1 MRKMWYC
8 ILVLICV
15 LKGGGTV
22 RRKRRIMS
30 GLLALCIALSV
41 LPLSACTAPKLT
53 LDPEELYALPE
64 LPERYTALN
73 KQLSAIQESGAEYAA
88 PVSGSNIQPV
98 QMVDLDGDGREEALA
113 FFRQS
118 DGEKPLKIYVFTD
131 NGDSYAQ
138 TAVIE
143 GSGLAVYS
151 IAYSDIDGD
160 GRMEI
165 IVGWRVSMELQAL
178 AVYALEPDGARELMR
193 TNYVK
198 YAVADLNSDGTQE
211 MTVFRA
217 DQDGVGAADCYVWK
231 NGTLALGSTI
241 RVSMTMAELSQQGKV
256 TVGTLRSGEPALFV
270 TGVADSA
277 RAITDVLL
285 LRNSELSNSVL
296 SLTTGVSRESSRFR
310 SLYPMD
316 INGDGITEI
325 PRTVPLPPGEQET
338 DVSQRVDWIS
348 YDAAGTASRV
358 LSTYHAMEDG
368 WYLQLPEGWAE
379 SILVGR
385 SAATDE
391 TSVTFYMES
400 DAEDDQGYAALLR
413 ITALSGSNR
422 ERLAVRTGRFI
433 LGRNDGVIYVGELL
447 KGNEEWDHSVTEDEV
462 RNAFSLIAKE
472 WSAGD
477 N

>member
-98 QMVDLDGDGREEALA
+98 QMMDLDGDGREEALA

-118 DGEKPLKIYVFTD
+118 DGEKPLKIHIFTADDD
-131 NGDSYAQ
+131 NSYRQA
-138 TAVIE
+138 AVIE
-143 GSGLAVYS
+143 GSGLAIYS
-151 IAYSDIDGD
+151 VDYSDIDGD

-165 IVGWRVSMELQAL
+165 IVGWRVSMDLQAL
-178 AVYALEPDGARELMR
+178 AVYSLEPDGARELMR

-198 YAVADLNSDGTQE
+198 YAVADLNKDGKRE
-211 MTVFRA
+211 L
-217 DQDGVGAADCYVWK
+217 
-231 NGTLALGSTI
+231 TLRSSVL
-241 RVSMTMAELSQQGKV
+241 VSMTMAELSQQGKV
-256 TVGTLRSGEPALFV
+256 TVGVLRSNDPALFI
-270 TGVADSA
+270 TGVADGA
-277 RAITDVLL
+277 RAITDVLA
-285 LRNSELSNSVL
+285 LRGGELTNLVL
-296 SLTTGVSRESSRFR
+296 SAITGVSGEVSRFC
-310 SLYPMD
+310 SVYPMD
-316 INGDGITEI
+316 INGDGVTEV
-325 PRTVPLPPGEQET
+325 PRTVTLQGE
-338 DVSQRVDWIS
+338 DADHAVSQRVDWIS
-348 YDAAGTASRV
+348 YDASGTASRV
-358 LSTYHAMEDG
+358 LSTYHDVADG
-368 WYLQLPEGWAE
+368 WYLQLPEGWPE
-379 SILVGR
+379 RVWVGR
-385 SAATDE
+385 SASPDE
-391 TSVTFYMES
+391 IGITFYTDSSREES
-400 DAEDDQGYAALLR
+400 CVPVLR
-413 ITALSGSNR
+413 ITALSGSER

-447 KGNEEWDHSVTEDEV
+447 KGNQDWKYNVTEDEV
-462 RNAFSLIAKE
+462 RASFSLIGTE

>member
-1 MRKMWYC
+1 MRNMKKW
-8 ILVLICV
+8 VAA
-15 LKGGGTV
+15 
-22 RRKRRIMS
+22 
-30 GLLALCIALSV
+30 LLALGMVLAL
-41 LPLSACTAPKLT
+41 AGCAMPKLT
-53 LDPEELYALPE
+53 LDPEKLYALPE
-64 LPERYTALN
+64 LPARYTTLNQQLNAL
-73 KQLSAIQESGAEYAA
+73 QEGGAEYAA

-325 PRTVPLPPGEQET
+325 PRTVPLSPGEQET

-385 SAATDE
+385 SASTDE

>member
-1 MRKMWYC
+1 MRNMKKWMAA
-8 ILVLICV
+8 
-15 LKGGGTV
+15 
-22 RRKRRIMS
+22 
-30 GLLALCIALSV
+30 LLALGMVLAL
-41 LPLSACTAPKLT
+41 AGCTMPKLT

-64 LPERYTALN
+64 LPARYTTLNQQLNAL
-73 KQLSAIQESGAEYAA
+73 QEGGAEYAA

-151 IAYSDIDGD
+151 IAYSDMNGD

-325 PRTVPLPPGEQET
+325 PRTVPLSPGEQET

-385 SAATDE
+385 SASTDE

>member
-1 MRKMWYC
+1 M
-8 ILVLICV
+8 
-15 LKGGGTV
+15 

-73 KQLSAIQESGAEYAA
+73 KQLSDIQESGADYAA

-151 IAYSDIDGD
+151 IAYSDMNGD

-325 PRTVPLPPGEQET
+325 PRTVPLSPGEQET

>member
-1 MRKMWYC
+1 MQRAKKWAALLLMMSLS
-8 ILVLICV
+8 LVLAGCA
-15 LKGGGTV
+15 
-22 RRKRRIMS
+22 M
-30 GLLALCIALSV
+30 
-41 LPLSACTAPKLT
+41 PKLT

-64 LPERYTALN
+64 LPARYTTLN
-73 KQLSAIQESGAEYAA
+73 QQLNAIQESSAEYAA

-165 IVGWRVSMELQAL
+165 IVGWRVSMDLQAL
-178 AVYALEPDGARELMR
+178 AVYSLEPDGARELMR

-198 YAVADLNSDGTQE
+198 YAVADLNKDGKRE
-211 MTVFRA
+211 LTVLRA
-217 DQDGVGAADCYVWK
+217 NQDGEGVADCYVSK
-231 NGTLALGSTI
+231 NGALTLRSSVL
-241 RVSMTMAELSQQGKV
+241 VSMTMAELSQQGKV

-270 TGVADSA
+270 TGVAEGM
-277 RAITDVLL
+277 RAMTDVLL
-285 LRNSELSNSVL
+285 LRGGELNNAVL
-296 SLTTGVSRESSRFR
+296 SPTTGVSGESSRFR
-310 SLYPMD
+310 ALYPAD
-316 INGDGITEI
+316 INGDGVTEV
-325 PRTVPLPPGEQET
+325 PRTVALYGEELEGDT
-338 DVSQRVDWIS
+338 AQRVDWIS
-348 YDAAGTASRV
+348 FDAAGAAIRV
-358 LSTYHAMEDG
+358 LSTYHAIEDG
-368 WYLQLPEGWAE
+368 WYLQLPDGWADT
-379 SILVGR
+379 IYVGR
-385 SAATDE
+385 SASADE
-391 TSVTFYMES
+391 ASVTFYMGDS
-400 DAEDDQGYAALLR
+400 RDQSYTPVLR
-413 ITALSGSNR
+413 ITTLSGSNR

-433 LGRNDGVIYVGELL
+433 LGRNDGVIYAGELL
-447 KGNEEWDHSVTEDEV
+447 KGNEGWADGVTEDEV
-462 RNAFSLIAKE
+462 RNAFSLIAPE

>member
-1 MRKMWYC
+1 M
-8 ILVLICV
+8 
-15 LKGGGTV
+15 
-22 RRKRRIMS
+22 
-30 GLLALCIALSV
+30 
-41 LPLSACTAPKLT
+41 
-53 LDPEELYALPE
+53 
-64 LPERYTALN
+64 
-73 KQLSAIQESGAEYAA
+73 
-88 PVSGSNIQPV
+88 
-98 QMVDLDGDGREEALA
+98 
-113 FFRQS
+113 
-118 DGEKPLKIYVFTD
+118 
-131 NGDSYAQ
+131 
-138 TAVIE
+138 
-143 GSGLAVYS
+143 
-151 IAYSDIDGD
+151 
-160 GRMEI
+160 
-165 IVGWRVSMELQAL
+165 
-178 AVYALEPDGARELMR
+178 
-193 TNYVK
+193 
-198 YAVADLNSDGTQE
+198 
-211 MTVFRA
+211 
-217 DQDGVGAADCYVWK
+217 
-231 NGTLALGSTI
+231 
-241 RVSMTMAELSQQGKV
+241 
-256 TVGTLRSGEPALFV
+256 
-270 TGVADSA
+270 ADSA

-325 PRTVPLPPGEQET
+325 PRTVPLSPGEQET

-385 SAATDE
+385 SASTDE

-462 RNAFSLIAKE
+462 RNAFSPIAKE

>member
-1 MRKMWYC
+1 M
-8 ILVLICV
+8 
-15 LKGGGTV
+15 

-73 KQLSAIQESGAEYAA
+73 KQLSDIQESGAEYAA

-151 IAYSDIDGD
+151 IAYSDMNGD

-211 MTVFRA
+211 MTVR
-217 DQDGVGAADCYVWK
+217 
-231 NGTLALGSTI
+231 I
-241 RVSMTMAELSQQGKV
+241 R
-256 TVGTLRSGEPALFV
+256 
-270 TGVADSA
+270 
-277 RAITDVLL
+277 
-285 LRNSELSNSVL
+285 RNLINS
-296 SLTTGVSRESSRFR
+296 
-310 SLYPMD
+310 
-316 INGDGITEI
+316 I
-325 PRTVPLPPGEQET
+325 
-338 DVSQRVDWIS
+338 
-348 YDAAGTASRV
+348 
-358 LSTYHAMEDG
+358 
-368 WYLQLPEGWAE
+368 
-379 SILVGR
+379 
-385 SAATDE
+385 
-391 TSVTFYMES
+391 
-400 DAEDDQGYAALLR
+400 
-413 ITALSGSNR
+413 
-422 ERLAVRTGRFI
+422 
-433 LGRNDGVIYVGELL
+433 
-447 KGNEEWDHSVTEDEV
+447 
-462 RNAFSLIAKE
+462 
-472 WSAGD
+472 
-477 N
+477 

>member
-1 MRKMWYC
+1 MRK
-8 ILVLICV
+8 
-15 LKGGGTV
+15 
-22 RRKRRIMS
+22 KRRIMS

-151 IAYSDIDGD
+151 IAYSDMNGD

-270 TGVADSA
+270 TGVADGA

-325 PRTVPLPPGEQET
+325 PRTVPLSPGEQET

-385 SAATDE
+385 SASTDE

>member
-1 MRKMWYC
+1 MRNMKKWMAA
-8 ILVLICV
+8 
-15 LKGGGTV
+15 
-22 RRKRRIMS
+22 
-30 GLLALCIALSV
+30 LLALGMVLAL
-41 LPLSACTAPKLT
+41 AGCTMPKLT

-64 LPERYTALN
+64 LPARYTTLNQQLNAL
-73 KQLSAIQESGAEYAA
+73 QESGAEYAA

-151 IAYSDIDGD
+151 IAYSDMNGD

-270 TGVADSA
+270 TGVADGA

-325 PRTVPLPPGEQET
+325 PRTVPLSPGEQET

-385 SAATDE
+385 SASTDE

>member
-98 QMVDLDGDGREEALA
+98 QMMDL
-113 FFRQS
+113 
-118 DGEKPLKIYVFTD
+118 
-131 NGDSYAQ
+131 
-138 TAVIE
+138 
-143 GSGLAVYS
+143 
-151 IAYSDIDGD
+151 DGD

-165 IVGWRVSMELQAL
+165 IVGWRVSMDLQAL
-178 AVYALEPDGARELMR
+178 AVYSLEPDGARELMR

-198 YAVADLNSDGTQE
+198 YAVADLNKDGKRE
-211 MTVFRA
+211 LTVLRA
-217 DQDGVGAADCYVWK
+217 NQDGEGVADCYVSK
-231 NGTLALGSTI
+231 NGALTLRSSVL
-241 RVSMTMAELSQQGKV
+241 VSMTMAELSQQGKV
-256 TVGTLRSGEPALFV
+256 TVGVLRSSDPALFI
-270 TGVADSA
+270 TGVADGA
-277 RAITDVLL
+277 RAITDVLA
-285 LRNSELSNSVL
+285 LRGGELTNLVL
-296 SLTTGVSRESSRFR
+296 SAITGVSGEVSRFC
-310 SLYPMD
+310 SVYPMD
-316 INGDGITEI
+316 INGDGVTEV
-325 PRTVPLPPGEQET
+325 PRTVTLQGE
-338 DVSQRVDWIS
+338 DADHAVSQRVDWIS
-348 YDAAGTASRV
+348 YDASGTASRV
-358 LSTYHAMEDG
+358 LSTYHDVADG
-368 WYLQLPEGWAE
+368 WYLQLPEGWPE
-379 SILVGR
+379 RVWVGR
-385 SAATDE
+385 SASPDE
-391 TSVTFYMES
+391 IGITFYTDSSREES
-400 DAEDDQGYAALLR
+400 YVPVLR
-413 ITALSGSNR
+413 ITALSGSER

-447 KGNEEWDHSVTEDEV
+447 KGNQDWKYNVTEDEV
-462 RNAFSLIAKE
+462 RASFSLIGTE